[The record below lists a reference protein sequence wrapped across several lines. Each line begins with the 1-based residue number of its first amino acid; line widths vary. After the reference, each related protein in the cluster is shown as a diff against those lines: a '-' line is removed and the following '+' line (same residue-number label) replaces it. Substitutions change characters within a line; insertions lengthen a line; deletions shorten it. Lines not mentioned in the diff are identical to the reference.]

1 MQCLSPS
8 FRLDIAHSANA
19 AETGYAES
27 CDARLVGKPVTVYSA
42 RIRFEVISV
51 FGNGYR
57 SESLGNGGKC
67 NVAEY
72 AKRLN
77 KSKYHEESIQYV
89 SPLLKI

>member
-8 FRLDIAHSANA
+8 FRLDIAHSTNA
-19 AETGYAES
+19 TETGYAES
-27 CDARLVGKPVTVYSA
+27 CDTRLVGKPETVYSG

-51 FGNGYR
+51 FGISISYR
-57 SESLGNGGKC
+57 SESLSNGGKC

-77 KSKYHEESIQYV
+77 KSKYHE
-89 SPLLKI
+89 